1 MGNTNLDQLSEHHMS
16 KKQTYTPKIDESPT
30 EAPKPRAPEKVNLT
44 NKAGGRATPLAKD
57 VEAWIKKGWFRA

>member
-1 MGNTNLDQLSEHHMS
+1 MS